1 MFTGIVEEQ
10 GTIEKITHVK
20 HTLRLTISAL
30 KVMDDIALGDSIAIN
45 GVCLTVTDFT
55 RQTFTMDVMPETF
68 NATSLSTL
76 KQRSL
81 VNLERAMHASG
92 RFGGHF
98 VTGHVDGTGQIL
110 AKTTTE
116 NALVI
121 QISVPTN
128 VSRFLLDKGSIAVDG
143 VSLTVFGL
151 SKDMVTVSIIPH
163 TAEETV
169 LGSKGVGEIVNIEA
183 DMLAKYLYSF
193 INKQEEKST
202 SKLSEQFLREQGF

>member
-1 MFTGIVEEQ
+1 
-10 GTIEKITHVK
+10 
-20 HTLRLTISAL
+20 
-30 KVMDDIALGDSIAIN
+30 
-45 GVCLTVTDFT
+45 
-55 RQTFTMDVMPETF
+55 
-68 NATSLSTL
+68 
-76 KQRSL
+76 
-81 VNLERAMHASG
+81 
-92 RFGGHF
+92 
-98 VTGHVDGTGQIL
+98 
-110 AKTTTE
+110 TTE

-128 VSRFLLDKGSIAVDG
+128 VSKFLLDKGSIAVDG
-143 VSLTVFGL
+143 VSLTVFGV

-202 SKLSEQFLREQGF
+202 TKLSEQFLREQGF